1 MKSIIALIIL
11 LFTSQVVLA
20 SDSTYIAVVK
30 GKKCQEDR
38 NQSLSCSYKV
48 GKTLHIEIAG
58 IGSPDTGIA
67 FMKSDFEGDY
77 YGKYGMLHG
86 CIIVTSVNDLSSF
99 AFISPKNGKVYKS
112 WPECKSGL

>member
-1 MKSIIALIIL
+1 MISLIL
-11 LFTSQVVLA
+11 LLFSSQVVLA
-20 SDSTYIAVVK
+20 FDSTYHAVVK

-67 FMKSDFEGDY
+67 FLKSDFDGDY

-86 CIIVTSVNDLSSF
+86 CIIVNSVKGLFAF

-112 WPECKSGL
+112 WQKCKSGM